1 MYFINVQQIDKLR
14 QFMSQEQ
21 LLDIINDF
29 FDPISSGRDSLSHSL
44 MSHDVDSILKA
55 AHYIKGS
62 SSFMGMQGIYDFCI
76 LIETEVRLKK
86 DPPFEQLHQEFE
98 AIWTG
103 SKIEAMK
110 QFGLVQKSKPLTL
123 TYLNSW

>member
-44 MSHDVDSILKA
+44 MSHDVDSILKT

-62 SSFMGMQGIYDFCI
+62 SSFIGMQGIYDFCI

-103 SKIEAMK
+103 SKIEATNTY
-110 QFGLVQKSKPLTL
+110 VSK
-123 TYLNSW
+123 